1 MHLHRNKKI
10 FLYFFLFLLIGTL
23 NNKNLDK
30 LHFNNINKIIITG
43 LDDKNNNELKK
54 KLEILKLKNIFFIN
68 DLTINEIINS
78 NNLVEKFTVF
88 KQYPSSLNI
97 KIDKTKFIAQVKKGE
112 NNFLLGTNGKLIKLL
127 EKNKNL
133 PPLIFG
139 NFENENFFR
148 LKKAIDDSNFD
159 YDKIKNLFFFPSGR
173 WDIETTSGLLIKLPT
188 HNAKLSLERGI
199 KFLENNNGKKIK
211 EIDLRQQN
219 QIIIINGL

>member
-139 NFENENFFR
+139 NFENENFFK

-188 HNAKLSLERGI
+188 HNTKLSLERGI

>member
-1 MHLHRNKKI
+1 MHLHRNKKF

-54 KLEILKLKNIFFIN
+54 KLEILKLNNIFFIN

-139 NFENENFFR
+139 NFENENFFK

-188 HNAKLSLERGI
+188 HNAKLSLERGM

>member
-139 NFENENFFR
+139 NFENENFFK

>member
-139 NFENENFFR
+139 NFENENFFK

-188 HNAKLSLERGI
+188 HNAKLSLERGM

>member
-188 HNAKLSLERGI
+188 HNAKLSLERGM

>member
-1 MHLHRNKKI
+1 MHLHRNKKF

-139 NFENENFFR
+139 NFENENFFK

-188 HNAKLSLERGI
+188 HNAKLSLERGM